1 MKTVEL
7 VLLTI
12 AAVVFLLLAGN
23 VQISLKSFSFNLPSW
38 NKMLGVI
45 MMVVGFMIYNM
56 GEYTRGYFDGFE
68 KSKKETIETINKMIK
83 DKKYSEKDRD
93 K

>member
-12 AAVVFLLLAGN
+12 AAVIFLLLVGN
-23 VQISLKSFSFNLPSW
+23 VQISLKPFSFNLPSW

-45 MMVVGFMIYNM
+45 MMVVGLMVYST
-56 GEYTRGYFDGFE
+56 GEYARGYFDGLK
-68 KSKKETIETINKMIK
+68 KSKEATIEAINKAIK
-83 DKKYSEKDRD
+83 DKKCCEKDNS

>member
-23 VQISLKSFSFNLPSW
+23 AQISLKPFSFNLPSW
-38 NKMLGVI
+38 NKVLGVI
-45 MMVVGFMIYNM
+45 MMVVGFMIYNT
-56 GEYTRGYFDGFE
+56 GEYVRGYFDGFK
-68 KSKKETIETINKMIK
+68 KSKEATIEAINKAIEN
-83 DKKYSEKDRD
+83 KKCCEKDNN